1 MLKPHRARTE
11 AFAALLQQH
20 RLSDLLHNAPNV
32 EMDILQSGDLT
43 VPISICHDDAPQTW
57 VTSPLAMYADYTQE
71 ECRRHLP
78 AYAAHPI
85 NAAVELL
92 KRYLR
97 QRQFARAVTLNNWL
111 ISTNLY
117 PTLIP
122 KAACQLMQQARER
135 HPQHALWWRSL
146 NPIQHRDW
154 LQLLQQQG
162 CLLIP
167 GRRIFILSDPA
178 AARQRHRDWQ
188 HDARL
193 QRNTRLH
200 YCSDADIQ
208 RDQPY
213 ERVRDLY
220 NLLYLA
226 KYSHLNPQYSDT
238 WVRALHQHGLLH
250 MQGYA
255 DDSGELLG
263 VAGVVANEST
273 LTTPI
278 FGFDTSVAQ
287 KVGLYRLHNGLASD
301 YAIAQGLSINM
312 SAGAGQFKQHRGAV
326 ACMEY
331 SAVYARHL
339 PRAQQR
345 AIRAVQLISQ
355 NVAAPLMQRLDM

>member
-1 MLKPHRARTE
+1 MLNNHRDRTE

-20 RLSDLLHNAPNV
+20 PLTDLLHNAPHV
-32 EMDILQSGDLT
+32 SMDIVRSGDLA
-43 VPISICHDDAPQTW
+43 VPISVCHDDAPQTW

-71 ECRRHLP
+71 ESRRHLP

-85 NAAVELL
+85 IAAVELL

-97 QRQFARAVTLNNWL
+97 QQHFARAVTLNNWL

-117 PTLIP
+117 PALIP
-122 KAACQLMQQARER
+122 QAACKLLQQTRE
-135 HPQHALWWRSL
+135 HYPQHALWWRSL

-154 LQLLQQQG
+154 LQFLQQQG

-200 YCSDADIQ
+200 YCSDADFQ
-208 RDQPY
+208 RTQPY

-226 KYSHLNPQYSDT
+226 KYSQLNPQYSHT
-238 WVRALHQHGLLH
+238 WMQALHQHGLLH
-250 MQGYA
+250 LQGYA

-263 VAGVVANEST
+263 VAGVVANEAT

-287 KVGLYRLHNGLASD
+287 KVGLYRLHNGLAAD
-301 YAIAQGLSINM
+301 YAIEQGLSINM

-331 SAVYARHL
+331 SAVYAHHL
-339 PRAQQR
+339 PRSQQR
-345 AIRAVQLISQ
+345 AIRAVQFISQ
-355 NVAAPLMQRLDM
+355 YVAAPLMQRLDM